1 MSSYL
6 KRLPEK
12 DTPPFPFRGYEWL
25 LFCYNS
31 LPLHTHVIHSNMAAT
46 CPEHCRHRSCNPRL
60 AHQHCHRKR
69 HPFLRFPEDW
79 DGCFSSTIVFLC
91 THYRHRSCNP
101 HQYWHGKG
109 HPSPLFSKVWK
120 GCSATICLCTHVIY
134 NNMTAT
140 SHVSSVLAPKRT
152 SLLVALREV

>member
-69 HPFLRFPEDW
+69 HPFLRSLRIGMAAFLLQLSSFAHITDIVVVILISTGTERDTPPL
-79 DGCFSSTIVFLC
+79 CFQRFGKAVVLLQYAFAHMWSTITWQQL
-91 THYRHRSCNP
+91 P
-101 HQYWHGKG
+101 MLAQYWHRKG
-109 HPSPLFSKVWK
+109 HPSS
-120 GCSATICLCTHVIY
+120 
-134 NNMTAT
+134 
-140 SHVSSVLAPKRT
+140 
-152 SLLVALREV
+152 